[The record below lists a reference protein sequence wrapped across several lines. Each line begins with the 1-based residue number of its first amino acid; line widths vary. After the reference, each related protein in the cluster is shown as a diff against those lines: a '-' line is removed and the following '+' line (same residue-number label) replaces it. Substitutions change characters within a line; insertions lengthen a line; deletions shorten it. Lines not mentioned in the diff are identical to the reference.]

1 MKKWIKRIAF
11 ALLILILIGGGI
23 LYYGYKKFVVYPP
36 KKEFQTVETKAEAQF
51 QDLEYLALY
60 PSLDKSF
67 DTEEKQQ
74 AFQTQLETLKTKLPI
89 SDALFEME
97 VAKLAAIAENAHTN
111 TSTSARARR
120 MNAIPLRFYWF
131 EEGLIV
137 LLAQKEYQDLLGAKV
152 VAINGMPPE
161 QMLTYFEPY
170 FGGAKT
176 SLREL
181 SPLYYMSP
189 EILHA
194 IGQSESADSLT
205 IKFLKNDNTE
215 ETKTIAAS
223 KFEKTAPK
231 HWVSDWLNPSFF
243 IDTTSWKSEVAS
255 TELALPF
262 QHLDQNVHH
271 QWIEN
276 TLYVQMNDSWNT
288 EERNVNNYLKEVLKS
303 IENKEIDKVIYDLR
317 FNPGGDYH
325 LGRPF
330 IKKVK
335 EILPADGKCYIVTG
349 NGTFSAGIIA
359 AAFAKHELDEQAV
372 IVGED
377 VGDNLIFWADGGAS
391 WGKSCSY

>member
-1 MKKWIKRIAF
+1 M
-11 ALLILILIGGGI
+11 
-23 LYYGYKKFVVYPP
+23 
-36 KKEFQTVETKAEAQF
+36 VE
-51 QDLEYLALY
+51 
-60 PSLDKSF
+60 
-67 DTEEKQQ
+67 
-74 AFQTQLETLKTKLPI
+74 
-89 SDALFEME
+89 
-97 VAKLAAIAENAHTN
+97 
-111 TSTSARARR
+111 
-120 MNAIPLRFYWF
+120 
-131 EEGLIV
+131 
-137 LLAQKEYQDLLGAKV
+137 LLGAKV

-391 WGKSCSY
+391 MKLPNSNIRVNIWTAYNDWENGCKDFNKCFWIAIFDGFGVGDLNVNQNIKLSYEDYIKGKDSILEWILTR